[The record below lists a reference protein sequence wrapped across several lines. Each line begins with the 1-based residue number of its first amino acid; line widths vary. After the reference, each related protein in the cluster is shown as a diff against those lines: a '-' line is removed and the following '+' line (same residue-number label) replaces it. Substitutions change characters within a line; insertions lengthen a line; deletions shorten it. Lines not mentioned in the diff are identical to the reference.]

1 MHPRILRTIDAN
13 VNRISEGLRV
23 LEDISRYIIEDVA
36 TSRRL
41 KSLRHQLNQLV
52 SGIAHNL
59 IEMRDVEGDIGS
71 GFDLVD
77 EHQDLAAIVRANAKR
92 AQEGIRVL
100 EEMSKLPELK
110 SILSS
115 AKLKES
121 RYIVYSVEKVIMAKL
136 PDQRIADKD
145 GEKDE
150 RKRKRLP

>member
-1 MHPRILRTIDAN
+1 VHPRILRTIDAN

-52 SGIAHNL
+52 SGIAHSL
-59 IEMRDVEGDIGS
+59 IETRDVEGDIGS

-77 EHQDLAAIVRANAKR
+77 EHQDLAAVVRANAKR

-110 SILSS
+110 PVLSS

-121 RYIVYSVEKVIMAKL
+121 RYIVYSVEKAIMTKL
-136 PDQRIADKD
+136 PDQRISNKD
-145 GEKDE
+145 GKRIE
-150 RKRKRLP
+150 RKGKSLP